1 MVTSRCIVAARGRDP
16 GISPSLHHASTC
28 CTLCVCTSTNKTMSE
43 NTKQKDGW
51 VVDCVGFFHFWPSY
65 LNPSTCCTPCLRFN
79 QHVSKYL
86 IPQRVGKLP
95 CICHMY
101 MIMQSF
107 WLYAAIYVFI
117 WNNIVLY
124 LLFPFS
130 FFLPD
135 LPCMWP
141 DMPCKWPDVPCMWH
155 FYQPVLTFLLLLHP
169 SRTMQLFFT
178 RCLMRRKWW
187 WRWWTQ
193 LWG

>member
-1 MVTSRCIVAARGRDP
+1 M
-16 GISPSLHHASTC
+16 
-28 CTLCVCTSTNKTMSE
+28 
-43 NTKQKDGW
+43 GW
-51 VVDCVGFFHFWPSY
+51 THWFLKKHVWLGHPTVQGFSHFWPSY

-141 DMPCKWPDVPCMWH
+141 DMPCKWPDMPCKWPDVPCMWH

-169 SRTMQLFFT
+169 SRTMQLFWTCF
-178 RCLMRRKWW
+178 LMRRKWW